1 MEINKYFLLLG
12 LSLFVACGTPAQPPV
27 VPPVVPPPGQSTVT
41 LTTSDSNPVV
51 GSSVT
56 FKATATGQI
65 TKLELLEG
73 TTVLETVDDAV
84 TLETA
89 VPMGAVGKRS
99 FTARATDAAGVIA
112 TSAVVEV
119 DTKAAGVGAAE
130 ITASL
135 GASNLN
141 PFLGSSVK
149 FSAAALP
156 ADQIKKL
163 ELLAGTTVL
172 KTVDDTASFELNV
185 VMDSVGAKSFTTRA
199 TSKSGVVVSSAV
211 LNVVVKEAVTLT
223 ASTLK
228 PFEGGDV
235 TFTVTNLLGQFASA
249 KLELVEKTVILGG
262 QITEVVVATKTSS
275 PLTSVL
281 VMDSVGTRKFFAR
294 VTNRTGQVFKSGIL
308 DVVTVSPPQVAL
320 GDNHT
325 CVLLTSGDVR
335 CWGNNQFG
343 QLGLGNTNNLGDD
356 EAITSVPPIKFPVG
370 FKVKQITA
378 GNDHTCALSEAGTV
392 ICWGRNDRGQLGLG
406 DTTTRGD
413 KSSNTPEKI
422 GLVGIAPVK
431 TIFSSYSGD
440 HNCAILVSEA
450 VKCWGANDHGEL
462 GIGNVNDNGNAP
474 GEIEQNAPISLGS
487 SPVKHMA
494 LGFDHTCAL
503 LANNALHC
511 WGNHQSGT
519 LGNGDV
525 FTGPFGDEPNEL
537 PSSRSVSITD
547 ATDIVA
553 GRRNNCVTTTTQNVR
568 CWGINDKGQLGYG
581 NPNNIGDDEL
591 PGTAGFVN
599 LGAPIKQ
606 ISSGNDSL
614 KGYFCVLLIDNT
626 VRCWGSNASGQLGL
640 GNTTDIG
647 DNETPIAADKV
658 SVNTDSIQGKILK
671 IFSGGGHNCVLFAS
685 GNIKCWG
692 RSEKGQLGYGNKNTI
707 GDNEFP
713 SSVGVVP
720 LF

>member
-1 MEINKYFLLLG
+1 LVLVG
-12 LSLFVACGTPAQPPV
+12 LSLFVACGNPPE
-27 VPPVVPPPGQSTVT
+27 PPPPPPPEPPTVT
-41 LTTSDSNPVV
+41 LTTSDSNPEV

-73 TTVLETVDDAV
+73 TTVLETVDDAA

-89 VPMGAVGKRS
+89 VPMGTVGKRS

-141 PFLGSSVK
+141 PFLGASVK

-185 VMDSVGAKSFTTRA
+185 VMDSAGAKSFTTRA

-249 KLELVEKTVILGG
+249 KLELVEQRVILGN
-262 QITEVVVATKTSS
+262 QAVEVVVATKTSS

-281 VMDSVGTRKFFAR
+281 VMDVVGTRKFFAR
-294 VTNRTGQVFKSGIL
+294 VTNRTGQVFKSSIL
-308 DVVTVSPPQVAL
+308 DVATVSPTQVAM
-320 GDNHT
+320 GGNHT
-325 CVLLTSGDVR
+325 CILLNSGDLR
-335 CWGNNQFG
+335 CWGSNNLG
-343 QLGLGNTNNLGDD
+343 QLGLGNKNDLGNN
-356 EAITSVPPIKFPVG
+356 EAITGVQPIKFPVG

-378 GNDHTCALSEAGTV
+378 GESHTCALSEEGKV
-392 ICWGRNDRGQLGLG
+392 ICWGDNEFGQLGYGDITVRGDKPETAPDKLGFVGLPPVKTIVSTSSTNHTCAILQTGALKCWGENATGQLGLG
-406 DTTTRGD
+406 NKNNVGD
-413 KSSNTPEKI
+413 SPNELEQTPI
-422 GLVGIAPVK
+422 INLGTSLVK
-431 TIFSSYSGD
+431 Q
-440 HNCAILVSEA
+440 VSVA
-450 VKCWGANDHGEL
+450 GNLDVGAS
-462 GIGNVNDNGNAP
+462 P
-474 GEIEQNAPISLGS
+474 GG
-487 SPVKHMA
+487 
-494 LGFDHTCAL
+494 HTCVL
-503 LANNALHC
+503 LEDATLHC
-511 WGNHQSGT
+511 WG
-519 LGNGDV
+519 L
-525 FTGPFGDEPNEL
+525 
-537 PSSRSVSITD
+537 
-547 ATDIVA
+547 
-553 GRRNNCVTTTTQNVR
+553 NNR
-568 CWGINDKGQLGYG
+568 GQLGYG
-581 NPNNIGDDEL
+581 NTNDFGDDPGETPNVKAVAINDVAQIQLGSRFTCVLTASKKVRCWGIKFFNGYNTEDIGDDEL
-591 PGTAGFVN
+591 PATAGFVN
-599 LGAPIKQ
+599 VGADVKQLSLGGKHT
-606 ISSGNDSL
+606 
-614 KGYFCVLLIDNT
+614 CVLRTDDKIK
-626 VRCWGSNASGQLGL
+626 CWGAGDFGQLGY
-640 GNTTDIG
+640 GNTNTIG
-647 DNETPIAADKV
+647 DNEPLTDV
-658 SVNTDSIQGKILK
+658 DTVQVNTDITQGKVVK
-671 IFSGGGHNCVLFAS
+671 IFSGGKHNCVLFET

-692 RSEKGQLGYGNKNTI
+692 ENTFGQLGYGDKKII
-707 GDNEFP
+707 GDDEFP
-713 SSVGVVP
+713 SSVGIVP

>member
-1 MEINKYFLLLG
+1 MKINKYLLIVG

-27 VPPVVPPPGQSTVT
+27 VPPVVTPPGQSTVT

-73 TTVLETVDDAV
+73 TTVLETVDDAL

-89 VPMGAVGKRS
+89 VPMGTVGKRS

-141 PFLGSSVK
+141 PFLGASVK

-172 KTVDDTASFELNV
+172 KTVDDTASFDLNV

-235 TFTVTNLLGQFASA
+235 TFTATSLLGQFASA
-249 KLELVEKTVILGG
+249 KLELVEQRVILGN
-262 QITEVVVATKTSS
+262 QITEFVVATKTSS

-281 VMDSVGTRKFFAR
+281 AMDSVGTRKFFAR
-294 VTNRTGQVFKSGIL
+294 LTNRTGQVFKSSIL
-308 DVVTVSPPQVAL
+308 EVVTVSPPQVAMG
-320 GDNHT
+320 GDYT
-325 CVLLTSGDVR
+325 CALLNNNDVR
-335 CWGNNQFG
+335 CWGRGSNG
-343 QLGLGNTNNLGDD
+343 QLGLGNTNSIGDD
-356 EAITSVPPIKFPVG
+356 EAIISVPPIKFPTG
-370 FKVKQITA
+370 FKVKQIAA
-378 GNDHTCALSEAGTV
+378 GFQHTCALSEEGKV
-392 ICWGRNDRGQLGLG
+392 ICWGDNQFGQLGYG
-406 DTTTRGD
+406 DITARGGKPETAPD
-413 KSSNTPEKI
+413 KLSFV
-422 GLVGIAPVK
+422 GLPPVK
-431 TIFSSYSGD
+431 TIVSGSNSN
-440 HNCAILVSEA
+440 HTCAILVSKA
-450 VKCWGANDHGEL
+450 VKCWG
-462 GIGNVNDNGNAP
+462 
-474 GEIEQNAPISLGS
+474 
-487 SPVKHMA
+487 
-494 LGFDHTCAL
+494 
-503 LANNALHC
+503 
-511 WGNHQSGT
+511 
-519 LGNGDV
+519 
-525 FTGPFGDEPNEL
+525 
-537 PSSRSVSITD
+537 
-547 ATDIVA
+547 
-553 GRRNNCVTTTTQNVR
+553 RNN
-568 CWGINDKGQLGYG
+568 
-581 NPNNIGDDEL
+581 
-591 PGTAGFVN
+591 
-599 LGAPIKQ
+599 
-606 ISSGNDSL
+606 
-614 KGYFCVLLIDNT
+614 
-626 VRCWGSNASGQLGL
+626 SGQLGL
-640 GNTTDIG
+640 GNKNDIGDAPNELENTPAINLGTLPVNQIALGGIHTCALLQDGTLRCWGENSAGQLGYGDEFNFGDDPGEIPNTKAVPITDAAQVALGFRYTCVVATSKKVRCWGENSKGQLGDGSPDDIG
-647 DNETPIAADKV
+647 DNELPATAGFVNVGADAQQISLGSNHSCALLENSSVKCWGLGTLGQLGYANTNNIGDNEQLV
-658 SVNTDSIQGKILK
+658 LFGTVQVNTDITQGKVIR
-671 IFSGGGHNCVLFAS
+671 IFSGVAHTCVLFES

-692 RSEKGQLGYGNKNTI
+692 DNFAGKLGYGNTNNI
-707 GDNEFP
+707 GDDEFP
-713 SSVGVVP
+713 SSVGIVP

>member
-1 MEINKYFLLLG
+1 MKINKYFLLLG

-27 VPPVVPPPGQSTVT
+27 VPPVVTPPGQSTVT

-141 PFLGSSVK
+141 PFLGASVK

-235 TFTVTNLLGQFASA
+235 TFTVTSLLGQFASA
-249 KLELVEKTVILGG
+249 KLELVEQRVILGN
-262 QITEVVVATKTSS
+262 QTEVVVATKTSS

-281 VMDSVGTRKFFAR
+281 AMDVVGTRKFFAR
-294 VTNRTGQVFKSGIL
+294 VTNRTGQVFKSAIL
-308 DVVTVSPPQVAL
+308 DVVTVSSPVAM
-320 GDNHT
+320 GGSHT
-325 CVLLTSGDVR
+325 CVLLNNNDVR
-335 CWGNNQFG
+335 CWGLNSSG
-343 QLGLGNTNNLGDD
+343 QLGLGNTNSIGDD
-356 EAITSVPPIKFPVG
+356 EAITSVPPIKFPTG
-370 FKVKQITA
+370 FKVVQITA
-378 GNDHTCALSEAGTV
+378 GFKHTYALSEEGKV
-392 ICWGRNDRGQLGLG
+392 ICWGSNDFGQLGYGDTTIRGSTPETTPNKLGFVGLPPVKTIVSGNFAFHTCAVLVSGEVRCWGLNDFGQLGLG
-406 DTTTRGD
+406 NRFNIGD
-413 KSSNTPEKI
+413 NTNEIENTP
-422 GLVGIAPVK
+422 
-431 TIFSSYSGD
+431 TI
-440 HNCAILVSEA
+440 N
-450 VKCWGANDHGEL
+450 L
-462 GIGNVNDNGNAP
+462 GT
-474 GEIEQNAPISLGS
+474 
-487 SPVKHMA
+487 SPVKQTA
-494 LGFDHTCAL
+494 VNSNRTCAL
-503 LANNALHC
+503 L
-511 WGNHQSGT
+511 QDST
-519 LGNGDV
+519 L
-525 FTGPFGDEPNEL
+525 
-537 PSSRSVSITD
+537 
-547 ATDIVA
+547 
-553 GRRNNCVTTTTQNVR
+553 R
-568 CWGINDKGQLGYG
+568 CWGKGTNGQLGYG
-581 NPNNIGDDEL
+581 NNFDFGDDSDEIPNTQAVPITDAARITLGGSHTCVVTTSKKVRCWGGNSSGQLGYGNENNIGDNELPATAGFVNLRANAKQLSLGFLHSCVLLESNSVKCWGRGSEGQLGSGNATDIGDDEL
-591 PGTAGFVN
+591 PTDV
-599 LGAPIKQ
+599 
-606 ISSGNDSL
+606 D
-614 KGYFCVLLIDNT
+614 T
-626 VRCWGSNASGQLGL
+626 VQ
-640 GNTTDIG
+640 
-647 DNETPIAADKV
+647 
-658 SVNTDSIQGKILK
+658 VNTDTTQGKITQ
-671 IFSGGGHNCVLFAS
+671 IFSGNSHNCVLFES

-692 RSEKGQLGYGNKNTI
+692 NNSVGQLGYGNTNII
-707 GDNEFP
+707 GDNELP